1 MRFFIVLLLSLA
13 IAGSA
18 SAQQNLQPGVD
29 APDFAAQTLN
39 GTQLN
44 LSSLQGK
51 VVVLTFWS
59 TKCAIC
65 HSEIPRLNQMVERFR
80 SRDVVFLALTTEN
93 EARLEPFL
101 RKNPFRFDILPN
113 SFGILLKYADMDRA
127 GNINIGFPAHYLI
140 NRRGKIQLRTSGWDK
155 AEKLEG
161 QINRLLASE

>member
-1 MRFFIVLLLSLA
+1 
-13 IAGSA
+13 
-18 SAQQNLQPGVD
+18 
-29 APDFAAQTLN
+29 
-39 GTQLN
+39 
-44 LSSLQGK
+44 
-51 VVVLTFWS
+51 
-59 TKCAIC
+59 
-65 HSEIPRLNQMVERFR
+65 MVERFR